1 MNKPLFNAP
10 IPTQQASGAS
20 PMAGAISNLGGAL
33 KKVEGLASKLQ
44 DEQQRQILAESEI
57 KMKKSS
63 YELQDKLR
71 AEYDPTKHLQI
82 AQEHMDKLQNDIMSN
97 DKLTV
102 GFQNNLDDRLKAFT
116 ESKLLAVESDA
127 KMKQVDNGR
136 RLQIARANMYQDEGD
151 YEAAEAVLDEGVGVY
166 WPAEYAEEGRMK
178 MKTAQKNA
186 EWNTLVNENPVE
198 AVKQLKDKDENG
210 DYINGGIS
218 PDRRRILTNKAN
230 TAIQQ
235 YRRAEIAEW
244 ERKIEDGVSD
254 IDALTELKKE
264 NSYLT
269 SKDISSLR
277 KKALRDRD
285 PTIEEI
291 EQGYDLIKE
300 FVDYS
305 NSGVSRAKV
314 DARYTE
320 LEVELSAMYQT
331 GQENSLLKTLK
342 DFSPDKQLN
351 RNRENLNTRADL
363 LVTEYKADGYFGD
376 KSSVDAKI
384 AASDLRIELAE
395 YISSN
400 PRATMDDLK
409 GLVQRKV
416 EVSASVK
423 KLDNSKV
430 SRNPNLR
437 STEYRNRPKK
447 TLENNSLS
455 PLERIKE
462 SQEVIRTYLNK

>member
-331 GQENSLLKTLK
+331 GQENSLL
-342 DFSPDKQLN
+342 
-351 RNRENLNTRADL
+351 
-363 LVTEYKADGYFGD
+363 
-376 KSSVDAKI
+376 
-384 AASDLRIELAE
+384 
-395 YISSN
+395 
-400 PRATMDDLK
+400 
-409 GLVQRKV
+409 
-416 EVSASVK
+416 
-423 KLDNSKV
+423 
-430 SRNPNLR
+430 
-437 STEYRNRPKK
+437 
-447 TLENNSLS
+447 
-455 PLERIKE
+455 
-462 SQEVIRTYLNK
+462 